1 MPCCHAD
8 AAARHFRVLT
18 GINTVADRRIAL
30 STQGDGVNEKEDL
43 KTADETIDDT
53 AQAVTKLEDGEVHVE
68 ITDDAAP
75 EGDGQQ
81 PELDLL
87 AAEIAELE
95 NEILRARADVENVR
109 KRAQRDVEAAHKYGL
124 ERLVGELLPVKD
136 SLDLGL
142 SAAATAS
149 EVESLTE
156 GMELTVKMFNDFF
169 EKLGIEEIDPAGL
182 PFNPDFHQAM
192 MVEEST
198 EAAPGTVVKVIQK
211 GFLLNDRLV
220 RPALVIV
227 AKSAE
232 SSA

>member
-1 MPCCHAD
+1 M
-8 AAARHFRVLT
+8 
-18 GINTVADRRIAL
+18 
-30 STQGDGVNEKEDL
+30 NEKQDL
-43 KTADETIDDT
+43 KTADEVIDATD
-53 AQAVTKLEDGEVHVE
+53 QAVAAPEDGEVQVE
-68 ITDDAAP
+68 VTDDAAP
-75 EGDGQQ
+75 ESDGQHA
-81 PELDLL
+81 ELELL
-87 AAEIAELE
+87 TAEIADLK
-95 NEILRARADVENVR
+95 NEVLRARADAENVR
-109 KRAQRDVEAAHKYGL
+109 KRAERDVEAAHKYGL

-156 GMELTVKMFNDFF
+156 GMELTVKMFKDFF
-169 EKLGIEEIDPAGL
+169 EKLCIEEIDPAGL

-192 MVEEST
+192 TVEEST
-198 EAAPGTVVKVIQK
+198 EAEPGTVVKVIQK

-227 AKSAE
+227 AKAAE

>member
-1 MPCCHAD
+1 
-8 AAARHFRVLT
+8 
-18 GINTVADRRIAL
+18 
-30 STQGDGVNEKEDL
+30 
-43 KTADETIDDT
+43 
-53 AQAVTKLEDGEVHVE
+53 
-68 ITDDAAP
+68 
-75 EGDGQQ
+75 
-81 PELDLL
+81 
-87 AAEIAELE
+87 
-95 NEILRARADVENVR
+95 
-109 KRAQRDVEAAHKYGL
+109 
-124 ERLVGELLPVKD
+124 
-136 SLDLGL
+136 
-142 SAAATAS
+142 
-149 EVESLTE
+149 
-156 GMELTVKMFNDFF
+156 

>member
-1 MPCCHAD
+1 M
-8 AAARHFRVLT
+8 
-18 GINTVADRRIAL
+18 
-30 STQGDGVNEKEDL
+30 NEKEDL
-43 KTADETIDDT
+43 KTADEAIDTTD
-53 AQAVTKLEDGEVHVE
+53 QAVAAPEDNEVQVE
-68 ITDDAAP
+68 VTDDAAP
-75 EGDGQQ
+75 ESDGQHS
-81 PELDLL
+81 ELELL
-87 AAEIAELE
+87 TAEIADLK
-95 NEILRARADVENVR
+95 NEVLRARADAENVR
-109 KRAQRDVEAAHKYGL
+109 KRAERDVEAAHKYGL

-156 GMELTVKMFNDFF
+156 GMELTVKMFKDFF
-169 EKLGIEEIDPAGL
+169 EKLCIEEIDPAGL

-192 MVEEST
+192 TVEEST
-198 EAAPGTVVKVIQK
+198 EAEPGTVVKVIQK

-227 AKSAE
+227 AKAAE